1 MGSKSHLLV
10 LSGVL
15 LFSSATEARVIYG
28 EDNRVEVISAT
39 PAQQKLASSTAVM
52 MLSRNL
58 LPKNSKYSEVSQ
70 KETLG
75 SYISDMTSQG
85 LKACKGERFI
95 DQPNP
100 AQCSGF
106 LIAPDL
112 IVTAG
117 HCVTDSA
124 DCSDNNWVFDFK
136 TDTRGKAGKKIK
148 NSDIYKCQRVIS
160 QTLNSSINLDYA
172 IVQLDR
178 PVLDRE
184 PLEINSSGEIRNFTR
199 LMVIGAPMGLPTKVA
214 DGAWVRSNHH
224 PHFFQANL
232 DSFQGNSG
240 SAVFN
245 EKTGLVEGILVR
257 GEQDFVVD
265 YGKSCIKSVKCT
277 NDNCR
282 GEDVMRLTVIPEVS
296 LQNVLNEAALRG
308 DVSTLNKVLKLETW
322 VDFYTK
328 DGQTALMK
336 AALGG
341 HAEALSLLLAAGAEV
356 NLQDAE
362 GNSALHHLAKSLS
375 NKTRASLEIL
385 LGMGAGLEL
394 KNKKGETPL
403 DVARANG
410 NLDGVEILK
419 AKIATR

>member
-1 MGSKSHLLV
+1 MGSKSNLIL

-15 LFSSATEARVIYG
+15 VFASMAHGRVIYG
-28 EDNRVEVISAT
+28 EDNRVEVSSAS
-39 PAQQKLASSTAVM
+39 AFQQKLASSTASM
-52 MLSRNL
+52 MASRNL
-58 LPKNSKYSEVSQ
+58 IPKNSQHSQVSQ
-70 KETLG
+70 KDTLG
-75 SYISDMTSQG
+75 SFIKDLTSQG
-85 LKACKGERFI
+85 FKACKGERFI

-117 HCVTDSA
+117 HCVEDYDA
-124 DCSDNNWVFDFK
+124 CSDNHWVFDFK
-136 TDTRGKAGKKIK
+136 TDSRGRAGKKIK
-148 NSDIYKCQRVIS
+148 NSDIYKCKRVIS
-160 QTLNSSINLDYA
+160 QTLSNPLNLDYA
-172 IVQLDR
+172 VVQLDR
-178 PVLDRE
+178 KVTDRE
-184 PLEINSSGEIRNFTR
+184 PLEINNSGEIKNFTR
-199 LMVIGAPMGLPTKVA
+199 LMVIGSPMGLPTKVA
-214 DGAWVRSNHH
+214 DGAWVRSNTH

-245 EKTGLVEGILVR
+245 EKNGLVEGILVR
-257 GEQDFVVD
+257 GEQDFSVD
-265 YGKSCIKSVKCT
+265 YTNSCIRSVKCS

-282 GEDVMRLTVIPEVS
+282 GEDVMKLTVIPEIS
-296 LQNVLNEAALRG
+296 LQNALNESALNG
-308 DVSTLNKVLKLETW
+308 DVATLNKILKLGTW

-336 AALGG
+336 AAQGTSP
-341 HAEALSLLLAAGAEV
+341 EALSLLLAAGADV

-362 GNSALHHLAKSLS
+362 GNTSLHHLAKSLS

-385 LGMGAGLEL
+385 LGMGAKLDL
-394 KNKKGETPL
+394 KNHKGQTAL
-403 DVARANG
+403 DVARASD

-419 AKIATR
+419 AKIAAR